1 MSAPLRP
8 LPAVEHLEPI
18 GLAALD
24 AAAALQ
30 RRFDTKYLLP
40 RDEVSELLGRLQP
53 THQVLEANGLRQFD
67 YRTTYFDTEELGAF
81 RDHLQGRRRRLK
93 VRVRHYLDTGDCF
106 FELKFRGARDCTMK
120 RRAPHDPRRPRSL
133 GTDSLAVL
141 ERWVQDA
148 YGRPAPGPLVP
159 VLEVTYT
166 RATLVSPE
174 HGERL
179 TIDLDLRMWPT
190 GADGWGRLDP
200 DLAIVETKSAHGPT
214 LAGRR
219 LRALGARP
227 LNGMSKYCLGVVLTL
242 GRARGNTLLPV
253 MRHCAGR
260 HSPTGVS
267 CAP

>member
-1 MSAPLRP
+1 MPRP
-8 LPAVEHLEPI
+8 SLPGAERLDPVGLET
-18 GLAALD
+18 LD
-24 AAAALQ
+24 AAAALR

-40 RDEVSELLGRLQP
+40 RAAVSELLSHLEP
-53 THQVLEANGLRQFD
+53 THRILELNGLRGFD

-106 FELKFRGARDCTMK
+106 LELKFRGARDCTMK
-120 RRAPHDPRRPRSL
+120 RRAPHDPRLPRSL
-133 GTDSLAVL
+133 GTDSLDVL

-148 YGRPAPGPLVP
+148 YGRPAPGPLAP
-159 VLEVTYT
+159 VLEVAYT
-166 RATLVSPE
+166 RATLVSAE

-190 GADGWGRLDP
+190 GVDGWGRLDP

-214 LAGRR
+214 LAGHR
-219 LRALGARP
+219 LRSLGARP
-227 LNGMSKYCLGVVLTL
+227 LERMSKYCLGVVLTL
-242 GRARGNTLLPV
+242 GRARGNALLPV

-260 HSPTGVS
+260 HSPTGAS